1 MSYLSNPAGL
11 TAAQQTAIDSFIA
24 LGTTPGGSHLSKD
37 AGGNFVN
44 TPDTGGGGAGA
55 GGSNTQIQYNNAGV
69 LGGITGA
76 TSNGTAVTFLSTG
89 IILADSTDSTKKAQF
104 ALSGITTGTTRTLT
118 LQDVNGTV
126 ALTANNL
133 GAFASTTSA
142 QLAGIISDKTGSG
155 SLVFGTSPTL
165 VTPVL
170 GTPTSGVLTNCTG
183 LPIST
188 GVSGLATGIATFLT
202 TPSSANL
209 LAAMTDKTG
218 TGLQVFGTSPT
229 LTTAVL
235 NGTITGTSV
244 SSSATANT
252 IAIRNA
258 NGTFAVSNIIEGYTT
273 TATAAGTT
281 TLTVASNYLQY
292 FTGTTTQTVVLPTT
306 SIPQGAQYSIVNRS
320 TGAVT
325 VQSSGL
331 NTIVVMAPN
340 TTLLVTAL
348 VATPTTAANWDSQ
361 YSAINTT
368 SGKVGSFSNTLT
380 LAGTDGT
387 TMTFPSTS
395 GTVATLNTANVFTAT
410 NTFTS
415 PKIITSLSDT
425 NGNSF
430 IDVTPTTS
438 AVNRIGVTN
447 AATGGAPS
455 IKAVGTDTNIELQ
468 VGAKGTGLVKHTS
481 ATYQGIVTATDGA
494 TVTFNCSLGN
504 LQQVT
509 LGGNR
514 TLALSNVGVGQV
526 FMLRLTQDATGTRV
540 PTWFSTIKW
549 AGGSAPTL
557 TTAAN
562 KTDIFGFICTS
573 AGNYDGFIV
582 GQNI

>member
-44 TPDTGGGGAGA
+44 TPDTGGVAGA

-104 ALSGITTGTTRTLT
+104 ALSSITTGTTRTLT
-118 LQDVNGTV
+118 LQDVNGTI

-133 GAFASTTSA
+133 GVFAATTSA
-142 QLAGIISDKTGSG
+142 QLAGVISDETGTG
-155 SLVFGTSPTL
+155 SLVFNTSPTF
-165 VTPVL
+165 VTPLL

-188 GVSGLATGIATFLT
+188 GVSGLGTGIATFLA

-244 SSSATANT
+244 SSSATSST
-252 IAIRNA
+252 LAIRDA
-258 NGTFAVSNIIEGYTT
+258 NGNFVVSNLQEGFTS

-387 TMTFPSTS
+387 TITFPSTS

-430 IDVTPTTS
+430 IDITPTSS

-468 VGAKGTGLVKHTS
+468 VGAKGTGLVKHIS

>member
-44 TPDTGGGGAGA
+44 TPDTGGVSGA

-104 ALSGITTGTTRTLT
+104 ALSSITTGTTRTLT
-118 LQDVNGTV
+118 LQDVNGTI

-133 GAFASTTSA
+133 GVFAATTSA
-142 QLAGIISDKTGSG
+142 QLAGVISDETGTG
-155 SLVFGTSPTL
+155 SLVFNTSPTF
-165 VTPVL
+165 VTPLL

>member
-1 MSYLSNPAGL
+1 
-11 TAAQQTAIDSFIA
+11 
-24 LGTTPGGSHLSKD
+24 
-37 AGGNFVN
+37 
-44 TPDTGGGGAGA
+44 
-55 GGSNTQIQYNNAGV
+55 
-69 LGGITGA
+69 
-76 TSNGTAVTFLSTG
+76 
-89 IILADSTDSTKKAQF
+89 
-104 ALSGITTGTTRTLT
+104 
-118 LQDVNGTV
+118 
-126 ALTANNL
+126 
-133 GAFASTTSA
+133 
-142 QLAGIISDKTGSG
+142 
-155 SLVFGTSPTL
+155 
-165 VTPVL
+165 
-170 GTPTSGVLTNCTG
+170 
-183 LPIST
+183 
-188 GVSGLATGIATFLT
+188 
-202 TPSSANL
+202 
-209 LAAMTDKTG
+209 
-218 TGLQVFGTSPT
+218 
-229 LTTAVL
+229 
-235 NGTITGTSV
+235 
-244 SSSATANT
+244 
-252 IAIRNA
+252 
-258 NGTFAVSNIIEGYTT
+258 
-273 TATAAGTT
+273 
-281 TLTVASNYLQY
+281 
-292 FTGTTTQTVVLPTT
+292 
-306 SIPQGAQYSIVNRS
+306 
-320 TGAVT
+320 
-325 VQSSGL
+325 
-331 NTIVVMAPN
+331 MAPN

-430 IDVTPTTS
+430 IDITPTAS

-468 VGAKGTGLVKHTS
+468 VGAKGTGLVKHIS

>member
-44 TPDTGGGGAGA
+44 TPDTGGVAGA